1 MLENNIYFQI
11 LTFSSLILF
20 NIFAVVGIV
29 AFVVIIRGVTNIKLK
44 VGDTMER
51 IQDSALNIGEAG
63 LNFASV
69 ISQFAIFK
77 PKRGIRS
84 FLANIFRE

>member
-20 NIFAVVGIV
+20 NAFAVVGII
-29 AFVVIIRGVTNIKLK
+29 AFIVIIRGVTSIKIK

-69 ISQFAIFK
+69 ISQFSFFK
-77 PKRGIRS
+77 PKNKIRA

>member
-11 LTFSSLILF
+11 LAFSSLILF
-20 NIFAVVGIV
+20 NIFAVVGIA
-29 AFVVIIRGVTNIKLK
+29 AFVVLIKSTSNIRYK
-44 VGDTMER
+44 VDQTLER

-63 LNFASV
+63 INFASV
-69 ISQFAIFK
+69 ISQFSFFK
-77 PKRGIRS
+77 PKKSIRS

>member
-11 LTFSSLILF
+11 LAFSSLILF
-20 NIFAVVGIV
+20 NIFAVVGIA
-29 AFVVIIRGVTNIKLK
+29 AFVFLIKSTSSIRYK
-44 VGDTMER
+44 VDQTMER

-84 FLANIFRE
+84 FLANIFKE

>member
-20 NIFAVVGIV
+20 NVFAITGIV
-29 AFVVIIRGVTNIKLK
+29 AFVVIIRSTSYIKYK
-44 VGDTMER
+44 VDQTMER

-77 PKRGIRS
+77 PKNKVRS